1 MKHSMTRFRRSTLAA
16 AIALALPVAGM
27 ADPAVDALKQ
37 QVELL
42 QQQLEQYNVLL
53 I

>member
-1 MKHSMTRFRRSTLAA
+1 MLAA
-16 AIALALPVAGM
+16 AMALSLPVGAM

-42 QQQLEQYNVLL
+42 QQQLEQIQKILKQIVT
-53 I
+53 